1 MTLFETAP
9 SLFSRVAHQPASS
22 CMASTH
28 LTRVTALPVRSD
40 DSPTLAS
47 RALRERRAT
56 TS

>member
-47 RALRERRAT
+47 RALRER
-56 TS
+56 